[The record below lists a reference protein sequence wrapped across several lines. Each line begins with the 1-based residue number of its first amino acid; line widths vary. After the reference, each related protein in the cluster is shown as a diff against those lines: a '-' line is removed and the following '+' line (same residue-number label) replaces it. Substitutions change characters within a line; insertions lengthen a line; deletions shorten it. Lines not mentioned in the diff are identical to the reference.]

1 MVRLYCLYCVDMW
14 AKVRK
19 IENSDR
25 LDNTKASM
33 KKNDILVKYWPVK
46 GEAVMAKVRATNK
59 CFPDPFFPDD
69 RD

>member
-1 MVRLYCLYCVDMW
+1 M
-14 AKVRK
+14 RK

-33 KKNDILVKYWPVK
+33 KKNDILVKYGPIK
-46 GEAVMAKVRATNK
+46 GEAVMAKVRAANE